1 MPNRCSAPGC
11 RSNYTGEPY
20 TPVFKLPRG
29 PPELVQ
35 QWLKALCREGVEDLK
50 NIHVCAKHFSD
61 VDIETTYSIAQ
72 ADGTITTQDR
82 SIPKLRGDSVPKFLP
97 NCPSYLSSIAISST
111 RLDKGAKDQ
120 NQFSMALHQSLEQ
133 ERIEK
138 VKFYVQSL
146 QDLQDKIN
154 PARLPND
161 WVLWHSSVSIY
172 FIKPRILD
180 SVPTIEYSLT
190 INESLVVSAFAHSKQ
205 VTLPLN
211 TISDVRQIEDLLEIL
226 ENIEEVSDRLTQQQL
241 ISNATNQLRI
251 ALSNLD
257 STSTPTVSE
266 STNQVQRNILP
277 HLQFI
282 INQLENL
289 LVLKNHRRY
298 NLITLVLA
306 LKCQLISPAC
316 YRYLQSLDCI
326 SLPHHSTL
334 QRLYSN
340 IGLDSEFTCFLQQST
355 IDFNYMERCVIM
367 QMDEVHVKSEYT
379 YKGGKIIGAPMQPDY
394 PAKTVFAIMVSSLCK
409 KWSTIVRLIPC
420 SSSSAKELYPII
432 KSVINDIENCNLT
445 VEAICTDNYPMNVS
459 LFKLFSPIGILETVI
474 PHPFNS
480 DRSIVLLH
488 TEEHPQ

>member
-50 NIHVCAKHFSD
+50 NIHVCAEHFSD

-82 SIPKLRGDSVPKFLP
+82 KIPKLREDSVPKFLP
-97 NCPSYLSSIAISST
+97 NCPSYSSSIAISST

-120 NQFSMALHQSLEQ
+120 NRFYMALHQSLEQ

-138 VKFYVQSL
+138 VKFYVQTL

-180 SVPTIEYSLT
+180 SVPTIEYSLS

-211 TISDVRQIEDLLEIL
+211 TISDVRQIEDLLETL

-241 ISNATNQLRI
+241 ISNTTNQLRI

-257 STSTPTVSE
+257 STSTPTVSK

-306 LKCQLISPAC
+306 LKCNFASMLPISSISGL
-316 YRYLQSLDCI
+316 YLFTSSLN
-326 SLPHHSTL
+326 S
-334 QRLYSN
+334 
-340 IGLDSEFTCFLQQST
+340 ST
-355 IDFNYMERCVIM
+355 I
-367 QMDEVHVKSEYT
+367 
-379 YKGGKIIGAPMQPDY
+379 
-394 PAKTVFAIMVSSLCK
+394 
-409 KWSTIVRLIPC
+409 
-420 SSSSAKELYPII
+420 
-432 KSVINDIENCNLT
+432 
-445 VEAICTDNYPMNVS
+445 
-459 LFKLFSPIGILETVI
+459 IL
-474 PHPFNS
+474 
-480 DRSIVLLH
+480 
-488 TEEHPQ
+488 